1 MRGTRRA
8 LALAVCL
15 GLAATAHAADD
26 GRTTGPSL
34 GDVMKDPDRTV
45 GFVRKI
51 VSVPG
56 GSDRVCQVWVPL
68 DYTASR
74 KWPVILY
81 LHGAGECGTSGE
93 EVLAQGLPKEIQRR
107 DGRFEF
113 IVVMPQCWNSQVGW
127 RGAPLD
133 VAMGALYGALKEY
146 ACDESRVYLTGLSMG
161 GHGTYRLAMKYPNM
175 FAAIVPVSGGGD
187 ANRAAEIA
195 HLPVWIWHGADDQ
208 TVPVDGARKMAEAL
222 RKAEDAD
229 VKYTE
234 LPGVG
239 HNAWDPAYAGD
250 DLWTWLLGHRL
261 SKERIDQ
268 RKKADEQQRQQDQ
281 QSETADGKK
290 PQKTRKMDGKMHPMD
305 GKMSPMDGK
314 MHSMERGKFKP
325 IGKAGSP

>member
-1 MRGTRRA
+1 MRGTRAA
-8 LALAVCL
+8 LALVVCL
-15 GLAATAHAADD
+15 GLAAAVYAADD

-34 GDVMKDPDRTV
+34 SDVMKDPDRTV

-56 GSDRVCQVWVPL
+56 GSDRICQVWVPL
-68 DYTASR
+68 NYTTAR

-81 LHGAGECGTSGE
+81 LHGVGECGTSGE

-107 DGRFEF
+107 DGRFDF
-113 IVVMPQCWNSQVGW
+113 IVVMPQCWNSQFGW

-146 ACDESRVYLTGLSMG
+146 ACDESRVYLTGLAMG
-161 GHGTYRLAMKYPNM
+161 GHGAYRLAMKYPNM
-175 FAAIVPVSGGGD
+175 FAAVVPVSGGGD
-187 ANRAAEIA
+187 ATRAAEIA

-222 RKAEDAD
+222 RKAGAD
-229 VKYTE
+229 DLKYTE

-239 HNAWDPAYAGD
+239 QNAWDKAYAGD
-250 DLWTWLLGHRL
+250 DLWTWLRGHRL
-261 SKERIDQ
+261 SKERVDQ
-268 RKKADEQQRQQDQ
+268 RKEADDQQRQ
-281 QSETADGKK
+281 QSETADSKNPKK
-290 PQKTRKMDGKMHPMD
+290 MQKMNGKMSPMD
-305 GKMSPMDGK
+305 GKMTPMDGK

-325 IGKAGSP
+325 IRKTGSP